1 MTALELMYQV
11 IKAPVVTEK
20 ATDDQVK
27 RNAYTFR
34 VPVHANKLEIRA
46 AVEKLFDVKVRAVNT
61 LRARPKA
68 RRRGYAAGTS
78 PNWKRAMVTLHEGQT
93 IEVL

>member
-1 MTALELMYQV
+1 MTALDRLYQIV
-11 IKAPVVTEK
+11 KAPVVTEK

-34 VPVHANKLEIRA
+34 VPVEANKVEIRE
-46 AVEKLFDVKVRAVNT
+46 AVEKLFNVKVRAVNT
-61 LRARPKA
+61 LRPRPKV
-68 RRRGYAAGTS
+68 RRRGYVAGAAPS
-78 PNWKRAMVTLHEGQT
+78 WKRAMVTLREGDT